1 MDYLIRIKKMAT
13 LRHGTNWNRRG
24 LHEFDEPVVPP
35 SQLTN
40 FVRDYLEACFDG
52 REVTVL
58 PKYQD
63 ELDRML
69 W

>member
-1 MDYLIRIKKMAT
+1 MAT
-13 LRHGTNWNRRG
+13 IRHSPNWNKRSN
-24 LHEFDEPVVPP
+24 HDYDDVVMTR

-40 FVRDYLEACFDG
+40 FIRDYLEACFDG

-58 PKYQD
+58 PRYQD
-63 ELDRML
+63 ELDRHL

>member
-1 MDYLIRIKKMAT
+1 MAT
-13 LRHGTNWNRRG
+13 LRHRCNWDKRGT
-24 LHEFDEPVVPP
+24 HEFDEPVIPR
-35 SQLTN
+35 SQLLT
-40 FVRDYLEACFDG
+40 FVRDYIEACFEG

-63 ELDRML
+63 ELDRLL

>member
-1 MDYLIRIKKMAT
+1 MAT
-13 LRHGTNWNRRG
+13 LRHSPNWNKRSN
-24 LHEFDEPVVPP
+24 HDYDDVVMTR

-40 FVRDYLEACFDG
+40 FIRDYLEACFDG

-58 PKYQD
+58 PRYQD
-63 ELDRML
+63 ELDRHL

>member
-1 MDYLIRIKKMAT
+1 MQEINT
-13 LRHGTNWNRRG
+13 
-24 LHEFDEPVVPP
+24 PVIPR
-35 SQLTN
+35 SQLLN
-40 FVRDYLEACFDG
+40 FLHDYLEACFEG

-63 ELDRML
+63 ELDKML

>member
-1 MDYLIRIKKMAT
+1 VITMAT
-13 LRHGTNWNRRG
+13 LRHGSNWNRRIMQ
-24 LHEFDEPVVPP
+24 EINTPVIPR
-35 SQLTN
+35 SQLLN
-40 FVRDYLEACFDG
+40 FLHDYLEACFEG

-63 ELDRML
+63 ELDKML

>member
-1 MDYLIRIKKMAT
+1 MAT
-13 LRHGTNWNRRG
+13 LRHSPNWNKRSN
-24 LHEFDEPVVPP
+24 HDDDEPVI
-35 SQLTN
+35 QRTQFN
-40 FVRDYLEACFDG
+40 KFVRDYLDACFED

-63 ELDRML
+63 ELDRFL